1 MIFLSL
7 YPNSKKK
14 EATAKLYTNTKRKLD
29 MQKQRGGNQRQQIAA
44 QDAESAQTD
53 AGALK
58 QFSLPAFSRFAKTF
72 EAGSVIIAEYEP
84 GDSFYLIQSGSV
96 QLVKCVKGA
105 KKNLDILR
113 PSEFFGEMAILENSP
128 RSATAV
134 AVNTVKVLEFNKENF
149 EILITGNPQI
159 ALILLKLF
167 CKRIYDQKRRLKILV
182 IEDTQA
188 RIADVF
194 LMFAEMQ
201 PNADPNERTM
211 RFNLTIQ
218 DISHWAGLPVDT
230 VRDEVNR
237 FVEKHKIEVYDTY
250 IVVNN
255 IVDMRRIVDTRAAI
269 RSV

>member
-1 MIFLSL
+1 MISL
-7 YPNSKKK
+7 KKNIFILILAISSFIFSKDLGYIIKDNTVVYREEIEGTKK
-14 EATAKLYTNTKRKLD
+14 EY
-29 MQKQRGGNQRQQIAA
+29 
-44 QDAESAQTD
+44 E
-53 AGALK
+53 
-58 QFSLPAFSRFAKTF
+58 LPF
-72 EAGSVIIAEYEP
+72 I
-84 GDSFYLIQSGSV
+84 
-96 QLVKCVKGA
+96 
-105 KKNLDILR
+105 
-113 PSEFFGEMAILENSP
+113 
-128 RSATAV
+128 
-134 AVNTVKVLEFNKENF
+134 NKENF